1 MICSKNLQ
9 NVPFML
15 LFLLTGLG
23 SSFDGELSD
32 ENITLTDG
40 DKSKKHFNME
50 GRSLARPI
58 TRVAD
63 ENISDKAYSRD
74 MLRRHPAL

>member
-1 MICSKNLQ
+1 MIS
-9 NVPFML
+9 
-15 LFLLTGLG
+15 
-23 SSFDGELSD
+23 
-32 ENITLTDG
+32 DG

-74 MLRRHPAL
+74 MLRRPPVL

>member
-1 MICSKNLQ
+1 
-9 NVPFML
+9 ML

-32 ENITLTDG
+32 ENIMLTDG

-63 ENISDKAYSRD
+63 ENIFDKAYSRD